1 MEVCVDSRG
10 NNVSGLTV
18 RYSNL
23 SDVCNKNYTR
33 LASQSANITNI
44 SEFFEFFKVDSYP
57 RNAEMWLQKEIDSY
71 ERKELSK
78 SIDVL
83 KNPKQSTT
91 LFDNLN
97 PDQMYVAAVV
107 VDTITK
113 WTNVLSSKSTA
124 TVDLLCN
131 RIR

>member
-1 MEVCVDSRG
+1 
-10 NNVSGLTV
+10 
-18 RYSNL
+18 
-23 SDVCNKNYTR
+23 
-33 LASQSANITNI
+33 
-44 SEFFEFFKVDSYP
+44 
-57 RNAEMWLQKEIDSY
+57 MWLQKEIDSY